1 MPIYE
6 YQCDACRKRTTL
18 FIRSIINPEPVR
30 CQHCGSDRLTR
41 LMSRI
46 ATPKSEEARMESL
59 ADPSSLGD
67 LDESDPKSMA
77 RFMKKMAG
85 EMGEDFD
92 EGMMGELDQAPIM
105 PSSKSSPIS
114 PAIFF
119 MNQIGRA

>member
-18 FIRSIINPEPVR
+18 FILSVSNPEPAR
-30 CQHCGSDRLTR
+30 CQHCGSERLTR

-46 ATPKSEEARMESL
+46 ATPKSEEAHLESM
-59 ADPSSLGD
+59 ADPSSFGD

-85 EMGEDFD
+85 ETGEDFD
-92 EGMMGELDQAPIM
+92 EGMIEELDQAAEETGDE
-105 PSSKSSPIS
+105 PSD
-114 PAIFF
+114 
-119 MNQIGRA
+119 

>member
-18 FIRSIINPEPVR
+18 FIRSISNPEPVR

-77 RFMKKMAG
+77 RFMKKMAR
-85 EMGEDFD
+85 ETGEDFD
-92 EGMMGELDQAPIM
+92 EGMMEEMDQAAEGTGDE
-105 PSSKSSPIS
+105 PSD
-114 PAIFF
+114 
-119 MNQIGRA
+119 

>member
-18 FIRSIINPEPVR
+18 FIRSISNPEPAR

-92 EGMMGELDQAPIM
+92 EGMMGELDQAPEGTEDA
-105 PSSKSSPIS
+105 P
-114 PAIFF
+114 
-119 MNQIGRA
+119 GD

>member
-18 FIRSIINPEPVR
+18 FIRSISNPEPAR

-46 ATPKSEEARMESL
+46 ATPKSEEARLESL

-85 EMGEDFD
+85 ETGEDFD
-92 EGMMGELDQAPIM
+92 EGMMEELDQADEGTGDE
-105 PSSKSSPIS
+105 PS
-114 PAIFF
+114 
-119 MNQIGRA
+119 G

>member
-92 EGMMGELDQAPIM
+92 EGMMGEVDQAAEGTGDE
-105 PSSKSSPIS
+105 PSD
-114 PAIFF
+114 
-119 MNQIGRA
+119 

>member
-18 FIRSIINPEPVR
+18 FIRNISNPEPAR

-41 LMSRI
+41 LISRI
-46 ATPKSEEARMESL
+46 ATPKSEEARLESL
-59 ADPSSLGD
+59 ADPSNLGD
-67 LDESDPKSMA
+67 FDESDPQSMT

-92 EGMMGELDQAPIM
+92 EGMMEEPDQTVEGTGDE
-105 PSSKSSPIS
+105 PS
-114 PAIFF
+114 
-119 MNQIGRA
+119 G